1 MNTEEMMHIHERRK
15 YLRIMRSRYLTAD
28 RVSKGYLLDEMEAI
42 AGLDRKTLIRL
53 MHTDLERKRRSRE
66 RGSVYNAEFQDAIRV
81 IAEALD
87 YPCAE
92 RLQPSLLSTAK
103 QLEKHGE
110 LSLTPHLEEL
120 LEQVSVSTLKRTL
133 LRITQ
138 DQPRLRRRS
147 SAGGQALVRGIPM
160 LRLPWDEKRPGFL
173 EGDLVHHCGSS
184 TSGDYVHTLLLV
196 DIATAWCEA
205 VAIWGRSFLVV
216 QDAFRRVLSRL
227 PFPILGLHF
236 DNGAEFL
243 NHHLLRFF
251 SQFLPEVQ
259 ISRSRPRHKN
269 DNRFVEQRNSD
280 RVRAY
285 LGYERLDS
293 VAQTLA
299 LNRLYDQM
307 WLYGNFFQ
315 PVMRL
320 MKKEILPQEDESYR
334 VKYHYDRART
344 PLERLFETGVL
355 PHQRRQYL
363 ETLYDR
369 TNPRLLR
376 QAIYDAIEQ
385 LFELPGAIPGQ
396 PEDVHRT
403 LYTISRP
410 AEGYP
415 GDIII

>member
-1 MNTEEMMHIHERRK
+1 MNTEEMMNIHERRK
-15 YLRIMRSRYLTAD
+15 YLRIVRSRYLKAD
-28 RVSKGYLLDEMEAI
+28 RVSKGHLLDEMEATT
-42 AGLDRKTLIRL
+42 GLDRKTLIRL

-66 RGSVYNAEFQDAIRV
+66 RGSVYKAEFQDAIRV
-81 IAEALD
+81 IAETLD

-92 RLQPSLLSTAK
+92 RLQPSLLSTAR

-110 LSLTPHLEEL
+110 LFLTPHLTEQ
-120 LEQVSVSTLKRTL
+120 LEQVSISTLKRTL
-133 LRITQ
+133 ARIRQ
-138 DQPRLRRRS
+138 DQPRLRRKS
-147 SAGGQALVRGIPM
+147 PAGGGALVRGIPM
-160 LRLPWDEKRPGFL
+160 LRLPWDEQRPGFL
-173 EGDLVHHCGSS
+173 EGDLVHHCGAS

-196 DIATAWCEA
+196 DIATAWYEP
-205 VAIWGRSFLVV
+205 VAILGRSFLVV
-216 QDAFRRVLSRL
+216 QDAFRRILSRL

-236 DNGAEFL
+236 DNGAEFF
-243 NHHLLRFF
+243 NQHLLRFF
-251 SQFLPEVQ
+251 SQVLPDVRL
-259 ISRSRPRHKN
+259 SRSRPRYKN
-269 DNRFVEQRNSD
+269 DNRFVEQRNSN

-299 LNRLYDQM
+299 LNRLYEQM

-320 MKKEILPQEDESYR
+320 AEKEVFSQEDGSYR

-355 PHQRRQYL
+355 PPQRRHYL
-363 ETLYDR
+363 EALYDR

-376 QAIYDAIEQ
+376 EAIHDAIER

-396 PEDVHRT
+396 AEDVHLT
-403 LYTISRP
+403 LYTISQP
-410 AEGYP
+410 AEVYP